1 MSQGPCDVTY
11 VIKKDIEEHVLIKIV
26 NESLL
31 GRTGVVFVVQRD
43 ITKKNCPSRPQPS
56 NENR

>member
-1 MSQGPCDVTY
+1 MSRGPCDEAY
-11 VIKKDIEEHVLIKIV
+11 VIKKDIKEQHVLIKTV

-43 ITKKNCPSRPQPS
+43 ITKKLSKQTS
-56 NENR
+56 TFQ